1 MTCAFS
7 LNEKNMDFSAFE
19 YCQKY
24 QNNKG
29 VVVFSHFK
37 VGMLYITSFLVK
49 NLNTSSIW
57 WAIYTNSQIFVVGLP
72 CSPQFKYDWCN
83 FIMCELGISLTPMSF
98 RHLHKQM
105 KGNPL
110 MLKVGDGGEAK
121 QRVWIWYPLLVGGVP
136 MCLSTDSTPPTS
148 PLRDGSTRGCRRGT
162 GRRAVEGI
170 NWCGTSLVHMAKA
183 IK

>member
-121 QRVWIWYPLLVGGVP
+121 QRVWIWYPLLVGGGSHVP
-136 MCLSTDSTPPTS
+136 FHRLHPTHLSPAGRLYQGVPAWDRTP
-148 PLRDGSTRGCRRGT
+148 CRRGD
-162 GRRAVEGI
+162 
-170 NWCGTSLVHMAKA
+170 
-183 IK
+183 